1 MDFGGRIK
9 RRKPSRDRRVSHPLS
24 IGARMMV
31 RVSERAFDNVN
42 LGGIAE
48 VQRLLSHVG
57 GMKVFFFFPALFRQ
71 AKTYKVAVI
80 KQLDHASLDEIANA
94 VTAELDKIA
103 ADNGVT
109 IEYEI
114 TSGQGDQ
121 TILKQL
127 ADQAI
132 ADGVDAIVPIA
143 TTAAQIAALSAEDA
157 KTMSPAR
164 ATRSTPSSSWI

>member
-1 MDFGGRIK
+1 MQASLQRVPDGVIGAADGRRMDFGGRIK

-71 AKTYKVAVI
+71 
-80 KQLDHASLDEIANA
+80 DRAS
-94 VTAELDKIA
+94 
-103 ADNGVT
+103 
-109 IEYEI
+109 
-114 TSGQGDQ
+114 S
-121 TILKQL
+121 
-127 ADQAI
+127 
-132 ADGVDAIVPIA
+132 
-143 TTAAQIAALSAEDA
+143 AAQNQIYWRKTKMKNNIMKKLFTLALAA
-157 KTMSPAR
+157 
-164 ATRSTPSSSWI
+164 

>member
-57 GMKVFFFFPALFRQ
+57 GMKVFFFFPRSVPARQ
-71 AKTYKVAVI
+71 
-80 KQLDHASLDEIANA
+80 S
-94 VTAELDKIA
+94 
-103 ADNGVT
+103 
-109 IEYEI
+109 
-114 TSGQGDQ
+114 SS
-121 TILKQL
+121 
-127 ADQAI
+127 
-132 ADGVDAIVPIA
+132 
-143 TTAAQIAALSAEDA
+143 AAQNQIYWR
-157 KTMSPAR
+157 KPK
-164 ATRSTPSSSWI
+164 